1 MGKLNDKHAGLVEMV
16 RTSLQSIV
24 EGESE
29 TSDDESEVEM
39 KFIRKTVKSRGIVIL
54 VINNNSVIII

>member
-1 MGKLNDKHAGLVEMV
+1 MAKFNEKHADLGEVV

-29 TSDDESEVEM
+29 TSDNESEAEM
-39 KFIRKTVKSRGIVIL
+39 KFIKKTVKSRGIVIVL
-54 VINNNSVIII
+54 